1 MLLSQVA
8 FVSTEPVPPEFS
20 RTVEFGNIT
29 YNIYSHS
36 FLSLGQVNFLKNNS
50 YNIYSHSFLNG
61 KSLLNQQKPLTRKP
75 GKTSLN

>member
-36 FLSLGQVNFLKNNS
+36 FLNLGQVNFL
-50 YNIYSHSFLNG
+50 
-61 KSLLNQQKPLTRKP
+61 
-75 GKTSLN
+75 